1 MSEYHVWREPKLRV
15 VIVAAKRG
23 FYFVDNEWF
32 TRYAWSAM
40 KWCADES
47 KSMGRDEKSN
57 ARQCVILHPK
67 KLHSASRAKKMA
79 SRPQ

>member
-1 MSEYHVWREPKLRV
+1 MKQNYVWREPKLRV
-15 VIVAAKRG
+15 VIVVATRG
-23 FYFVDNEWF
+23 FYSVDNELF
-32 TRYAWSAM
+32 TRRTWSAM
-40 KWCADES
+40 QWCADES
-47 KSMGRDEKSN
+47 KSMDRDEKSN